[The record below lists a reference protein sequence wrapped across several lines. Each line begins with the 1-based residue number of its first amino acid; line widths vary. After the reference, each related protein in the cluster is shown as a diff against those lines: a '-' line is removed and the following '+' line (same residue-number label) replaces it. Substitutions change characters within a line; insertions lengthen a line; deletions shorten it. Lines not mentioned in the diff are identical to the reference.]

1 MSVATRE
8 RVDHVDSVERPGRSQ
23 RQRLVVVSAVIATLV
38 VIGAP
43 LVAGLLSGGLSRGDG
58 NPALTPMA
66 ERVLHSIPGAFKT
79 GDLVVVPAAGN
90 PGTAWTNVVAPELV
104 DGDVVQ
110 LDVRGLADI
119 GYLPS
124 RGTAPS
130 WLSEV
135 SAQDR
140 VFLDVGNLS
149 FACTR
154 WPGAD
159 TCTGSLLMEHDN
171 ALYLFH
177 SGLDVVGTPDEVRSF
192 QVLDLGHPT
201 TMALGVLPH
210 DAKSAMVTFRGGGDR
225 GVPARTSSP
234 GAVGGATLWWV
245 SAPAAVESVRFLDAE
260 GRVLGRA
267 DPTG

>member
-1 MSVATRE
+1 MGVATRE
-8 RVDHVDSVERPGRSQ
+8 RVDYVDSVDRPGHSQ

-38 VIGAP
+38 VIGGP

-58 NPALTPMA
+58 NSALTPMA
-66 ERVLHSIPGAFKT
+66 ERVLRSMPGAFLT
-79 GDLVVVPAAGN
+79 GDLVVVPTAAN
-90 PGTAWTNVVAPELV
+90 PSTAWTNVVAPELI

-124 RGTAPS
+124 RGTAPG
-130 WLSEV
+130 WLSDV
-135 SAQDR
+135 TAQDR

-159 TCTGSLLMEHDN
+159 ACTGSLLMEHDQ

-177 SGLDVVGTPDEVRSF
+177 SGLSIVGSPDEVRSF

-201 TMALGVLPH
+201 TMALGVLPYG
-210 DAKSAMVTFRGGGDR
+210 ASAAMVTFRGGGDR
-225 GVPARTSSP
+225 GVPARTSAP

-245 SAPAAVESVRFLDAE
+245 SAPAAAESVRFLDAD
-260 GRVLGRA
+260 GHVLGEA